1 MGREE
6 MYSIIRIEGEEVI
19 MGTTKR
25 QMKGKFIKIFLSL
38 LPSAFSLVTKTEKVE
53 KNATK
58 SN

>member
-1 MGREE
+1 